1 MSGTYHFGTVLLSLL
16 VAVLASYT
24 ALHLVSRVTL
34 ASSHTARRIWLIGGA
49 CAMGAGVWTMHF
61 VGMLAYSVTAHAEY
75 DYGLTLLT
83 LVFAVVA
90 SYAALVATTRRRR
103 GARTVLISSGVMAAA
118 LCGMHYLGMASVH
131 FASALTYR
139 TDILLVSVFIS
150 YLSSAVAL
158 WAARMLRA
166 HGSHTTLPIARKR
179 LSCALLM
186 SVAIVGTHY
195 VGMAAISFDGLSPR
209 AHVHAG
215 GFDSG
220 WLAAAIAAATL
231 GLLCAALGLSALE
244 SRFDASRRSLNGSLR
259 KVNSALAR
267 LANTDVLT
275 ELPNRAALLR
285 DVEMAITRA
294 RHTGNEF
301 AVLFMDLD
309 GFKHVND
316 SLGHTIGDGMLQA
329 FAARLRGCVRA
340 GDIMAR
346 LGGDEFVVLVEG
358 PHSREGAVRV
368 AGAVN
373 DAMQG
378 DLVFHDT
385 ALRLT
390 ASIGIAMFP
399 HDGEDVETL
408 VQHADIAMYGA
419 KERGRNG
426 FHFYEPHM
434 GECYK
439 RTLMIQ
445 QGLNEALLQNQLS
458 LDYQAEFSEGG
469 RRLTGAEALLR
480 WNHPRLGVVTPA
492 EFIPVAERSG
502 QIIDIG
508 FWVTRTV
515 CRHMKR
521 WEARGLPALKVSIN
535 LSPQQLAHPGVVEQ
549 MVLIAREEGVMPTR
563 LMFEITES
571 VAMRDAE
578 LSSRVIRAFRQQG
591 FGVAI
596 DDFGTGYSSLAY
608 LQQFRVQQLK
618 IDRFFTHGLDTH
630 GDEGRAIVAAIV
642 AMAHTLN
649 MEVVAEGVETATQR
663 DTLNALACDQM
674 QGYLLKR
681 PMPAAAFE
689 QFLAEMRAPPS
700 QDTAIAGVPALP

>member
-16 VAVLASYT
+16 VAVLACYT

-49 CAMGAGVWTMHF
+49 CVMGAGVWAMHF
-61 VGMLAYSVTAHAEY
+61 VGMLAFSITAHAEY
-75 DYGLTLLT
+75 SYGLTVLT
-83 LVFAVVA
+83 LVLAIVA
-90 SYAALVATTRRRR
+90 SYAALLAATRRRR
-103 GARTVLISSGVMAAA
+103 GTRTVLLSSAVMAAA
-118 LCGMHYLGMASVH
+118 LCGMHYLGMASAD
-131 FASALTYR
+131 FASTLSYR
-139 TDILLVSVFIS
+139 TDMLLVSVFIS
-150 YLSSAVAL
+150 YLGSAAAL
-158 WAARMLRA
+158 WVARRLRA
-166 HGSHTTLPIARKR
+166 QTAHSALPLARKR
-179 LSCALLM
+179 LVGALLM
-186 SVAIVGTHY
+186 SLAIVGTHY
-195 VGMAAISFDGLSPR
+195 AGMAAASFDGMA
-209 AHVHAG
+209 AHTHAG
-215 GFDSG
+215 GLHSG
-220 WLAAAIAAATL
+220 WLAVAIAAATL

-285 DVEMAITRA
+285 DIEMAITRA
-294 RHTGNEF
+294 RHTGNEL

-316 SLGHTIGDGMLQA
+316 SLGHSIGDGMLQA
-329 FAARLRGCVRA
+329 FAARLRRCVR
-340 GDIMAR
+340 GEDTVAR

-358 PHSREGAVRV
+358 PHSRDGAVRV
-368 AGAVN
+368 ARAVN

-385 ALRLT
+385 TLRLT

-399 HDGEDVETL
+399 HDGNDVETL
-408 VQHADIAMYGA
+408 VKHADIAMYGA

-426 FHFYEPHM
+426 YHFYEPHM

-439 RTLMIQ
+439 RALMIQ
-445 QGLNEALLQNQLS
+445 QGLNEALLRDQLS
-458 LDYQAEFSEGG
+458 LDFQAEFSNGG

-480 WNHPRLGVVTPA
+480 WNHPRLGAVTPA

-521 WEARGLPALKVSIN
+521 WEARGFPTLKISIN
-535 LSPQQLAHPGVVEQ
+535 LSPRQLAHPGVVEQ
-549 MVLIAREEGVMPTR
+549 MVLIAREEGVPPTR

-578 LSSRVIRAFRQQG
+578 LSSRVIRNFRQQG

-618 IDRFFTHGLDTH
+618 IDRFFTHGLDAH

-663 DTLNALACDQM
+663 DTLIALACDQM

-681 PMPAAAFE
+681 PMPASAFE
-689 QFLAEMRAPPS
+689 EFLAELRTPPAT
-700 QDTAIAGVPALP
+700 DTAIAGIPALP

>member
-16 VAVLASYT
+16 VAVLACYT

-49 CAMGAGVWTMHF
+49 CAMGAGVWAMHF
-61 VGMLAYSVTAHAEY
+61 VGMLAFSITAHAEY
-75 DYGLTLLT
+75 SYGLTVLT
-83 LVFAVVA
+83 LVLAIVA
-90 SYAALVATTRRRR
+90 SYAALVAATRRRR
-103 GARTVLISSGVMAAA
+103 GTRTVLLSSAVMAAA
-118 LCGMHYLGMASVH
+118 LCGMHYLGMASAD
-131 FASALTYR
+131 FASTLSYR
-139 TDILLVSVFIS
+139 TDMLLVSVFIS
-150 YLSSAVAL
+150 YLGSAAAL
-158 WAARMLRA
+158 WVARKLRA
-166 HGSHTTLPIARKR
+166 QTAHSALPMARKR
-179 LSCALLM
+179 LVGALLM
-186 SVAIVGTHY
+186 SLAIVGTHY
-195 VGMAAISFDGLSPR
+195 AGMAAASFDGMA
-209 AHVHAG
+209 AHTHEG
-215 GFDSG
+215 GLHSG
-220 WLAAAIAAATL
+220 WLAVAIAAATL

-285 DVEMAITRA
+285 DIEMAITRA
-294 RHTGNEF
+294 RHTGNEL

-316 SLGHTIGDGMLQA
+316 SLGHSIGDGMLQA
-329 FAARLRGCVRA
+329 FAARLRRCVR
-340 GDIMAR
+340 GEDTVAR

-368 AGAVN
+368 ARAVN

-385 ALRLT
+385 TLRLT

-399 HDGEDVETL
+399 HDGNDVETL
-408 VQHADIAMYGA
+408 VKHADIAMYGA

-426 FHFYEPHM
+426 YHFYEPHM

-439 RTLMIQ
+439 RALMIQ
-445 QGLNEALLQNQLS
+445 QGLNEALLQDQLS
-458 LDYQAEFSEGG
+458 LDFQAEFSNGG

-480 WNHPRLGVVTPA
+480 WNHPRLGAVTPA

-521 WEARGLPALKVSIN
+521 WEARGFPTLKVSIN
-535 LSPQQLAHPGVVEQ
+535 LSPRQLAHPGVVEQ
-549 MVLIAREEGVMPTR
+549 MVLIAREEGVPPTR

-578 LSSRVIRAFRQQG
+578 LSSRVIRNFRQQG

-618 IDRFFTHGLDTH
+618 IDRFFTHGLDAH

-663 DTLNALACDQM
+663 DTLIALACDQM

-681 PMPAAAFE
+681 PMPASAFE
-689 QFLAEMRAPPS
+689 EFLAELRTPPAT
-700 QDTAIAGVPALP
+700 DTAIAGIPALP